1 MTMLIENQDSINKR
15 EILDKIAKELKK
27 VRSYRPK
34 VGIFGD
40 TGVGK
45 SSLCNALF
53 GKETAKISNVEA
65 CTREPQHIFIGGSNN
80 EGITLVDVP
89 GVGEDPERHQ
99 EYIQLYQNLLPELDL
114 VLWVIKA
121 DDRKY
126 MSAID
131 VYTNI
136 LKPNL
141 EKCPIVFVINQ
152 VDKIEPVK
160 EWYMN
165 DEKDLGHNQKANLQK
180 KINDVSSRFDVSTKK
195 IIPVSAQ
202 GNYNLVELVNR
213 IVEVLPN
220 DKKYAFTRET
230 KDENVS
236 EEATRN
242 AEKGIFDHIK
252 EAVGNAWDYVKDDV
266 VDYLVEMAKEQ
277 IPKIAKKAI
286 DWLRNRF

>member
-1 MTMLIENQDSINKR
+1 MTILIENQDSINKR

-65 CTREPQHIFIGGSNN
+65 CTREPQHILIGGSNN
-80 EGITLVDVP
+80 HGITLIDVP

-99 EYIQLYQNLLPELDL
+99 EYIQLYQSLLPELDL
-114 VLWVIKA
+114 ILWVIKA

-126 MSAID
+126 LSAID

-141 EKCPIVFVINQ
+141 DNCPVVFVINQ
-152 VDKIEPVK
+152 VDKIEPIE
-160 EWYMN
+160 EWYENNKKLGPTQQNNLIIKTN
-165 DEKDLGHNQKANLQK
+165 D
-180 KINDVSSRFDVSTKK
+180 ISSRFDVSTNK
-195 IIPVSAQ
+195 IIPVSAK

-213 IVEVLPN
+213 VVEVLPN
-220 DKKYAFTRET
+220 EKKYAFTRET
-230 KDENVS
+230 KEENVS

-266 VDYLVEMAKEQ
+266 VDYLVEKAKEH
-277 IPKIAKKAI
+277 IPKVAKKVI
-286 DWLRNRF
+286 SLFSSWF

>member
-1 MTMLIENQDSINKR
+1 MTILMENQESINKR
-15 EILDKIAKELKK
+15 EILDKISKELKR

-99 EYIQLYQNLLPELDL
+99 EYIQLYQSLLPELDL
-114 VLWVIKA
+114 ILWVIKA

-131 VYTNI
+131 VYNNI

-141 EKCPIVFVINQ
+141 EKCPVVFVINQ
-152 VDKIEPVK
+152 IDKIEPVE
-160 EWYMN
+160 EWYEN
-165 DEKDLGHNQKANLQK
+165 KKNLGSTQKNNLL
-180 KINDVSSRFDVSTKK
+180 INTYYISRRFDFSTNK
-195 IIPVSAQ
+195 IIPVSAK

-220 DKKYAFTRET
+220 EKKYAFTRET
-230 KDENVS
+230 KEENVS
-236 EEATRN
+236 EEAIKS

-266 VDYLVEMAKEQ
+266 IDYLAEKAKEY
-277 IPKIAKKAI
+277 IPKAAKKVI
-286 DWLRNRF
+286 GWLTSWF

>member
-1 MTMLIENQDSINKR
+1 MTILIENQDSINKR

-65 CTREPQHIFIGGSNN
+65 CTREPQHILIGGSNN
-80 EGITLVDVP
+80 NGITLIDVP

-99 EYIQLYQNLLPELDL
+99 EYIQLYQSLLPELDL
-114 VLWVIKA
+114 ILWVIKA

-131 VYTNI
+131 VYINI

-141 EKCPIVFVINQ
+141 DNCPVVFVINQ
-152 VDKIEPVK
+152 VDKIEPIE
-160 EWYMN
+160 EWYENNKKLGPTQKNNLIIKTN
-165 DEKDLGHNQKANLQK
+165 D
-180 KINDVSSRFDVSTKK
+180 ISSRFDVSTNK
-195 IIPVSAQ
+195 IIPVSAK

-213 IVEVLPN
+213 VVEVLPN
-220 DKKYAFTRET
+220 EKKYAFTREA
-230 KDENVS
+230 KEENVS

-266 VDYLVEMAKEQ
+266 VDYLVEKAKEH
-277 IPKIAKKAI
+277 IPKVAKKVI
-286 DWLRNRF
+286 SWFSSWF

>member
-1 MTMLIENQDSINKR
+1 MTILMENQESINKR
-15 EILDKIAKELKK
+15 EILDKIAKELKR

-80 EGITLVDVP
+80 DGITLVDVP

-99 EYIQLYQNLLPELDL
+99 EYIQLYQKLLPELDI

-141 EKCPIVFVINQ
+141 EKCPVVFVINQ
-152 VDKIEPVK
+152 VDKIEPIE
-160 EWYMN
+160 EWYENNKNLGSTQKHNLVIKTN
-165 DEKDLGHNQKANLQK
+165 D
-180 KINDVSSRFDVSTKK
+180 ISSRFDVSTNK
-195 IIPVSAQ
+195 IIPVSAK

-220 DKKYAFTRET
+220 EKKYAFTRET
-230 KDENVS
+230 KEENVS
-236 EEATRN
+236 EEATRS

-252 EAVGNAWDYVKDDV
+252 EAVGDAWDYVKDDV
-266 VDYLVEMAKEQ
+266 VDYLVEKAKEH
-277 IPKIAKKAI
+277 IPKAAKKVI
-286 DWLRNRF
+286 SWLSSWF